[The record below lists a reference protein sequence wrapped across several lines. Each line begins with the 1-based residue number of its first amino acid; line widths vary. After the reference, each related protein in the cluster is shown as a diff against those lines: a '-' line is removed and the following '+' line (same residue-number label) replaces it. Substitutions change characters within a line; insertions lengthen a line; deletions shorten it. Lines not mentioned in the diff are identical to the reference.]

1 MSCNGAI
8 EPAVVVLKSYRK
20 ISIKILFYDVR
31 EESAFLD
38 TQVFFAFFFSYSPC
52 FSRRFYSNIYNNII
66 I

>member
-31 EESAFLD
+31 EESAFFGHTIFL
-38 TQVFFAFFFSYSPC
+38 AFFFLVQYSPC
-52 FSRRFYSNIYNNII
+52 FSRRFEAAK
-66 I
+66 